1 MYIPKRYLLYQQKYI
16 APYVNAALQVVSF
29 LAHLAAALLIVCATL
44 EFGFELTDLLKR
56 ELSWVYFSVWV
67 TFLVDRI
74 SHLIFRKR
82 NYWKSEYSFWGW
94 GINALLALT
103 LVPIMVKLLK
113 IDDSVGLMSIVDNRV
128 FHMVVLLLISVID
141 LSDAMMRS
149 LGRKANPALMMA
161 VSFLFVILVGSGL
174 LLMPRCVQHGVHL
187 SWVDSLFTAT
197 SAVCVTGLTAIDIPT
212 TFTVFGQMVIMLLIQ
227 VGGLGVMTITSFFA
241 LFFMGNSS
249 IYNQMLVRDMV
260 SSKSLASLWSTL
272 LNIFGFT
279 LFIELAGA
287 VAIFFNI
294 HDTIGLTFNQELF
307 FSLFHSISAF
317 CNAGFSI
324 YLNGLSAPELMEN
337 HCWLYIIV
345 SLLIIL
351 GGIGYPVLV
360 NFKLAVYKYIE
371 GVWLWMRGRRN
382 VLFSI
387 PNLYD
392 MNTKIVLRTTGA
404 LILIGTVS
412 IGLFEWNNTFYG
424 MCLEEKLTQAFF
436 NAVSPRTA
444 GFVSVDLGSMCIQS
458 IMIYTLLM
466 WIGGASQ
473 STAGGIKVNA
483 FAVSLLNIRAVIRGA
498 DHVEFAGRELS
509 LDSLRRANVAVFVSF
524 GVLTVFVFMMTLL
537 EPYLPLRAIIFE
549 CVSAFGT
556 VGSSLG
562 ITTQLGDFSKILLV
576 VLMFL
581 GRVGLVT
588 LAQGVLHQY
597 KNQNYKLPKDS
608 IIIS

>member
-1 MYIPKRYLLYQQKYI
+1 
-16 APYVNAALQVVSF
+16 
-29 LAHLAAALLIVCATL
+29 LI
-44 EFGFELTDLLKR
+44 LKKG
-56 ELSWVYFSVWV
+56 S
-67 TFLVDRI
+67 
-74 SHLIFRKR
+74 
-82 NYWKSEYSFWGW
+82 YWKSEYSFWGW
-94 GINALLALT
+94 GVNALLALT
-103 LVPIMVKLLK
+103 LLPIIVKVLG
-113 IDDSVGLMSIVDNRV
+113 IDDSTGVMSVLDNRF
-128 FHMVVLLLISVID
+128 FHLTVLFVISVID
-141 LSDAMMRS
+141 LSDAMMSS

-161 VSFLFVILVGSGL
+161 VSFLLVILVGSGL
-174 LLMPRCVQHGVHL
+174 LLMPRCIQHGVHL
-187 SWVDSLFTAT
+187 SWIDSLFTAT
-197 SAVCVTGLTAIDIPT
+197 SAVCVTGLATIDVPT

-227 VGGLGVMTITSFFA
+227 IGGLGVMTITSFFA

-279 LFIELAGA
+279 IFIELAGA
-287 VAIFFNI
+287 IAIFFNI
-294 HDTIGLTFNQELF
+294 HGTIGLSFNQELF

-324 YLNGLSAPELMEN
+324 YRDGLSAPELMEH

-345 SLLIIL
+345 ALLIIL

-360 NFKLAVYKYIE
+360 NFKMAVYKYVE
-371 GVWLWMRGRRN
+371 GVWLWMHGRRY
-382 VLFSI
+382 VRFSI

-392 MNTKIVLRTTGA
+392 MNTKIVLRTTA
-404 LILIGTVS
+404 ILILIGSVS
-412 IGLFEWNNTFYG
+412 IGLFEWNNAFYG
-424 MCLEEKLTQAFF
+424 MRLEEKLTQAFF

-444 GFVSVDLGSMCIQS
+444 GFISVDLGNLCIQS
-458 IMIYTLLM
+458 IIIYTILM

-483 FAVSLLNIRAVIRGA
+483 FAVSLLNIRAVIRGT

-524 GVLTVFVFMMTLL
+524 GVLAIFVFVMTVL
-537 EPYLPLRAIIFE
+537 EPHLPLKAVIFE

-562 ITTQLGDFSKILLV
+562 ITTQLGDSAKLLLV

-588 LAQGVLHQY
+588 LAQGLLHQY
-597 KNQNYKLPKDS
+597 KNHNYQLPKDS

>member
-1 MYIPKRYLLYQQKYI
+1 MHIPKRYLLYQQKYV
-16 APYVNAALQVVSF
+16 APYVNMLLQVVSF
-29 LAHLAAALLIVCATL
+29 FAHLAAVALIVCATL
-44 EFGFELTDLLKR
+44 EFGFELSAQLRHEFAWL
-56 ELSWVYFSVWV
+56 YFCVWI

-74 SHLIFRKR
+74 SHLILKKSI
-82 NYWKSEYSFWGW
+82 YWKSEYSFWGW
-94 GINALLALT
+94 GVNALLALT
-103 LVPIMVKLLK
+103 LLPIIVKVLG
-113 IDDSVGLMSIVDNRV
+113 IDDSTGVMSVLDNRV
-128 FHMVVLLLISVID
+128 FHLLVLFVISVID
-141 LSDAMMRS
+141 LSDAMMSS
-149 LGRKANPALMMA
+149 LGKKSNPALMMA
-161 VSFLFVILVGSGL
+161 VSFLFIILVGSGL
-174 LLMPRCVQHGVHL
+174 LLMPRCVHHGVHL

-197 SAVCVTGLTAIDIPT
+197 SAVCVTGLTTIDVPT

-227 VGGLGVMTITSFFA
+227 IGGLGVMTITSFFA
-241 LFFMGNSS
+241 LFFMGNAS

-279 LFIELAGA
+279 AIIELAGA

-294 HDTIGLTFNQELF
+294 HGTIGLSLAQELF

-317 CNAGFSI
+317 CNGGFSI
-324 YLNGLSAPELMEN
+324 YRNGLSAPELMEH
-337 HCWLYIIV
+337 HCWLYIIIA
-345 SLLIIL
+345 LLIIF

-360 NFKLAVYKYIE
+360 NFKMAVYKYIE
-371 GVWLWMRGRRN
+371 GIWKWIHGQRYVR
-382 VLFSI
+382 FSI

-392 MNTKIVLRTTGA
+392 MNTKIVLRTTVV
-404 LILIGTVS
+404 LILVGSVLIGF
-412 IGLFEWNNTFYG
+412 FEWNNTFSG
-424 MCLEEKLTQAFF
+424 MPLEEKLTQAFF

-444 GFVSVDLGSMCIQS
+444 GFISIDLGSMCIQS
-458 IMIYTLLM
+458 IIIYTILM

-483 FAVSLLNIRAVIRGA
+483 FAVSLLNIRAVVRGS
-498 DHVEFAGRELS
+498 DRVEFAGRELS
-509 LDSLRRANVAVFVSF
+509 LDSLRRANVAVFVSI
-524 GVLTVFVFMMTLL
+524 GILTLFVFVMTVL
-537 EPYLPLRAIIFE
+537 EPHLPLKAIIFE

-562 ITTQLGDFSKILLV
+562 ITAQLGDAAKLLLV

-588 LAQGVLHQY
+588 LAQGILHQY
-597 KNQNYKLPKDS
+597 KNQNYQLPKDS